1 MICLHSR
8 LASGL
13 LQFFIFNGQ
22 LLNFVYCSII
32 VQKKHGASGLSLAR
46 HTARHC
52 KIIHLSNK
60 EKKSFSKTLFQI

>member
-22 LLNFVYCSII
+22 LLKFCI
-32 VQKKHGASGLSLAR
+32 L
-46 HTARHC
+46 
-52 KIIHLSNK
+52 
-60 EKKSFSKTLFQI
+60 